1 MALDFA
7 GDGVRVN
14 AVAPGS
20 VDTPML
26 RWAVGLDQNPEAL
39 MRTVHGM
46 HPLGRIAA
54 PREVAEAV
62 AFLASDARLV
72 RDRRDAR
79 RRRRPALA
87 AKRRARREQGLST
100 PTR

>member
-26 RWAVGLDQNPEAL
+26 RWAVGLDPNPEAL
-39 MRTVHGM
+39 MKTVRGM
-46 HPLGRIAA
+46 HPLGRIAT

-72 RDRRDAR
+72 RHRRDAR
-79 RRRRPALA
+79 RRRRSASCHSA
-87 AKRRARREQGLST
+87 ARPSRART
-100 PTR
+100 D